1 VADLPNKGLGSAS
14 LEKMLGPVDFEGRKR
29 KVCWERLI
37 LSGQQ
42 VVEGFF
48 SDFDCKWEKTKQKK
62 ICFAS
67 FFFCC

>member
-1 VADLPNKGLGSAS
+1 LISK
-14 LEKMLGPVDFEGRKR
+14 GRKR

-62 ICFAS
+62 IAS
-67 FFFCC
+67 HHFFSVVESLSQDLGFRS